1 MKITVIE
8 PLGVEKSLLENLAR
22 KTSPDAEFVCYDSR
36 AEDTAALIERG
47 KDADIIILANQPVT
61 ETVLAGW
68 QKVKLLAVA
77 FTGVDHIP
85 LAACREREITV
96 CNCAGYATAAVADL
110 VFGML
115 ISRYRNLEAC
125 ENAVRTGGTKAGLIG
140 FELEGKTFGIV
151 GAGAIG
157 CRVARIAQA
166 FGCTVYAWSRTQKD
180 IEGVTWTDLD
190 TLLSAC
196 DIVSLHVPLTEETR
210 GLINAEKL
218 SLMKPSAVLIN
229 TARGP
234 VVDAAALSDALNE
247 GRLAGACID
256 VFDTEPPLPSD
267 TPLLQAK
274 NLTAAPHIGFAT
286 KEAFLKRAH
295 LVFENIRA
303 FLDGSP
309 KNCV

>member
-8 PLGVEKSLLENLAR
+8 PLGVDNSLLENLAHE
-22 KTSPDAEFVCYDSR
+22 SAPEAEFVWYDAR
-36 AEDTAALIERG
+36 TTDTAELIKRG
-47 KDADIIILANQPVT
+47 ADADIIVLANQPIPAEVI
-61 ETVLAGW
+61 AGW
-68 QKVKLLAVA
+68 CLVKMIAVA

-85 LAACREREITV
+85 LETCRSRGITV
-96 CNCAGYATAAVADL
+96 CNCAGYSTAAVADL

-115 ISRYRNLEAC
+115 ISLYRNLESC
-125 ENAVRTGGTKAGLIG
+125 GTAVRTGGTKDGLIG
-140 FELEGKTFGIV
+140 CELEGKKFGVV

-157 CRVARIAQA
+157 SRVIRIAQA
-166 FGCTVYAWSRTQKD
+166 FGCEVYAYSRTQKD
-180 IEGVTWTDLD
+180 ITGVSWTDLD
-190 TLLSAC
+190 TLLSCC

-210 GLINAEKL
+210 GLISAEKL
-218 SLMKPSAVLIN
+218 ALMKPSAVLIN

-234 VVDAAALSDALNE
+234 VVDSAALSAALNSE
-247 GRLAGACID
+247 QIAGACID
-256 VFDTEPPLPSD
+256 VFDIEPPLSPD

-274 NLTAAPHIGFAT
+274 NLIAAPHIGFAT
-286 KEAFLKRAH
+286 REALVKRAH

>member
-1 MKITVIE
+1 MK
-8 PLGVEKSLLENLAR
+8 
-22 KTSPDAEFVCYDSR
+22 C
-36 AEDTAALIERG
+36 
-47 KDADIIILANQPVT
+47 
-61 ETVLAGW
+61 
-68 QKVKLLAVA
+68 LAVA

-125 ENAVRTGGTKAGLIG
+125 GTAVRTGGTKAGLIG

-190 TLLSAC
+190 TLLSTC

-234 VVDAAALSDALNE
+234 VVDSAALADALNE

-274 NLTAAPHIGFAT
+274 NLTASPHIGFAT

>member
-8 PLGVEKSLLENLAR
+8 PLGVEKSLLETLAR

-47 KDADIIILANQPVT
+47 KDADIIILANQPIP
-61 ETVLAGW
+61 EAALAEW
-68 QKVKLLAVA
+68 QKVKCLAVA

-125 ENAVRTGGTKAGLIG
+125 ENAVRAGGTKAGLIG

-190 TLLSAC
+190 TLLSTC

-274 NLTAAPHIGFAT
+274 NLTATPHIGFAT
-286 KEAFLKRAH
+286 NEAFLKRAH
-295 LVFENIRA
+295 MVFENIRA

>member
-8 PLGVEKSLLENLAR
+8 PLGVEKSLLETLAR
-22 KTSPDAEFVCYDSR
+22 ETSPNAEFVCYDSR

-47 KDADIIILANQPVT
+47 KDADIIILANQPIPEAVI
-61 ETVLAGW
+61 AGW

-85 LAACREREITV
+85 LAACRKRGITI

-115 ISRYRNLEAC
+115 ISRYRNLEPCGKAL
-125 ENAVRTGGTKAGLIG
+125 RSGGTKDGLIG
-140 FELEGKTFGIV
+140 FELEGKKFGIV
-151 GAGAIG
+151 GMGAIG
-157 CRVARIAQA
+157 SRIAKIAQA

-180 IEGVTWTDLD
+180 IDGVSWTDLD
-190 TLLSAC
+190 TLLSTC
-196 DIVSLHVPLTEETR
+196 DIVSLHVPLTDDTR

-234 VVDAAALSDALNE
+234 VVDSAALADALNE

-256 VFDTEPPLPSD
+256 VFDTEPPLSPN

-274 NLTAAPHIGFAT
+274 NLLASPHIGFAT
-286 KEAFLKRAH
+286 KEALIKRAH
-295 LVFENIRA
+295 MVFENIRD